1 MTAPY
6 LTADHEAFRASVRR
20 FVREEITPF
29 ATEWD
34 EAETFPR
41 ELYKKAAAAGLLGIG
56 YPEEYGGFEADV
68 FIRIIF
74 SEELAACGAGGI
86 CASLMSHTIGAPPI
100 AHFGSA
106 EMKARVLPA
115 ILAGDKISALAITEP
130 SGGSDVAALKT
141 TAKLEG
147 NEYVVNGSKMFI
159 TSGMRADYY
168 SVAVRTG
175 AGEQKAGASGVSL
188 LLIER
193 DRAGFTR
200 TPLKKMG
207 WWASDTAT
215 LYFDNVRVPAANLI
229 GEEGRGFKVIMTNFN
244 MERLGMAAQAV
255 GFAQAAYDDAL
266 AWARERH
273 TFGKPLIES
282 QVIRHKLVDMQMK
295 IDAARSYLYDCAW
308 QVQQQAAGAPATGG
322 GLATAARLAMLKNC
336 CTQTMQACADQAV
349 QILGGSGFMRGS
361 RAERIYREVKVMM
374 IGGGA
379 EEIMKDLA
387 ARQLGF

>member
-1 MTAPY
+1 MSHTASPY
-6 LTADHEAFRASVRR
+6 LTPDHEAFRDSVRR

-29 ATEWD
+29 AAEWD

-41 ELYKKAAAAGLLGIG
+41 ALYKKAAAAGLLGIG
-56 YPEEYGGFEADV
+56 YPEAYGGFEADV

-100 AHFGSA
+100 AHFGSS
-106 EMKARVLPA
+106 EMKARVLPG
-115 ILAGDKISALAITEP
+115 ILAGEKISALAITEP

-141 TAKLEG
+141 GARLEG

-175 AGEQKAGASGVSL
+175 GPGAAGVSL

-193 DRAGFTR
+193 DRAGLTR

-207 WWASDTAT
+207 WWASDTAA

-244 MERLGMAAQAV
+244 LERLGMAAQAV

-273 TFGKPLIES
+273 TFGKALIES

-308 QVQQQAAGAPATGG
+308 QVQQQTAGAAGAAG
-322 GLATAARLAMLKNC
+322 GLGTAARLAMLKNC
-336 CTQTMQACADQAV
+336 STQAMQFCADQAV

-387 ARQLGF
+387 AKQLGY

>member
-1 MTAPY
+1 MTDSELSQQVEWFHQFAKQPVDQ
-6 LTADHEAFRASVRR
+6 LAQQATEGNRALFMR
-20 FVREEITPF
+20 FVSTCLP
-29 ATEWD
+29 D
-34 EAETFPR
+34 HSP
-41 ELYKKAAAAGLLGIG
+41 
-56 YPEEYGGFEADV
+56 PEDQS
-68 FIRIIF
+68 
-74 SEELAACGAGGI
+74 SEELAMCGAGGI

-100 AHFGSA
+100 AHFGSS

-141 TAKLEG
+141 TAHLEG

-175 AGEQKAGASGVSL
+175 GPGASGVSL

-193 DRAGFTR
+193 ERADFTR

-207 WWASDTAT
+207 WWASDTAA
-215 LYFDNVRVPAANLI
+215 LHFDNVRVPAANLI
-229 GEEGRGFKVIMTNFN
+229 GEEGRSFKVIMTNFN

-255 GFAQAAYDDAL
+255 DFAQAGYDDAL

-295 IDAARSYLYDCAW
+295 IDAARAYLYDCAW
-308 QVQQQAAGAPATGG
+308 QVQQE
-322 GLATAARLAMLKNC
+322 ML
-336 CTQTMQACADQAV
+336 
-349 QILGGSGFMRGS
+349 RGS
-361 RAERIYREVKVMM
+361 LPSN
-374 IGGGA
+374 GGGA
-379 EEIMKDLA
+379 EEIMQDLA
-387 ARQLGF
+387 AKQLPC

>member
-1 MTAPY
+1 MEP
-6 LTADHEAFRASVRR
+6 LTVASAFFGPEHAAFRDTVRR
-20 FVREEITPF
+20 FVREEISPF
-29 ATEWD
+29 ASAWD

-41 ELYKKAAAAGLLGIG
+41 ELYGKAAAIGLLGLG
-56 YPEEYGGFEADV
+56 FPEEYGGVSADV
-68 FIRIIF
+68 FFHIVL
-74 SEELAACGAGGI
+74 SEELAASGCGGVSAG
-86 CASLMSHTIGAPPI
+86 LMSHSIGAPPI
-100 AHFGSA
+100 AKFGSP
-106 EMKARVLPA
+106 ELKRRVLPA
-115 ILAGDKISALAITEP
+115 ILAGEAISALAITEP

-141 TAKLEG
+141 AARLDG
-147 NEYVVNGSKMFI
+147 DHYVVNGSKMFI
-159 TSGMRADYY
+159 TSGMRADFY

-175 AGEQKAGASGVSL
+175 GPGAAGVSL

-207 WWASDTAT
+207 WWCSDTAA
-215 LYFDNVRVPAANLI
+215 LYFEDVRVPAANLI
-229 GEEGRGFKVIMTNFN
+229 GEEGRGFKAIMANFN

-255 GFAQAAYDDAL
+255 GYAQAAEDDAV

-295 IDAARSYLYDCAW
+295 IEAARAYLYDCAW
-308 QVQQQAAGAPATGG
+308 AVQQGEHP
-322 GLATAARLAMLKNC
+322 AARLAMLKNC
-336 CTQTMQACADQAV
+336 ATQAMQFCADQAV
-349 QILGGSGFMRGS
+349 QILGGAGFMRGS

-374 IGGGA
+374 IGGGS

-387 ARQLGF
+387 ARQMGW